1 MRLGVPPA
9 LVGESAP
16 VAGIYAHSNWLD
28 DDSHYLYAFEEFN
41 VRDIGVYDVSN
52 PASPT
57 QVDDVPVLG
66 ATPPPIHASTTDRC
80 GANTC

>member
-28 DDSHYLYAFEEFN
+28 DDSRYLYAFEEFN

-57 QVDDVPVLG
+57 QV
-66 ATPPPIHASTTDRC
+66 TTFQYRRTRPPIHASTTDR
-80 GANTC
+80 